1 VKKIALPG
9 LLMILL
15 SVSFDLAAHG
25 QIPIQIEDVSRQLVD
40 RPDDAGL
47 LLRRATLW
55 YEQGF
60 LDKALEDTRR
70 VLKQNPD
77 SRYALLLSGR
87 LNKDLQ
93 NFPGA
98 WQSVSR
104 FVSLFPEEAQ
114 GYLLR
119 ARILRNLPGGG
130 GNVISDYSK
139 AISLLK
145 HPRPELFLERADIQL
160 QQGESG
166 VTLALQQFAEA
177 RERHGFLYVLQKG
190 AFDVAHDAGQYTEA
204 TALAVDI
211 TNHMQRK
218 EQWLKI
224 QGDLLRTTGDY
235 EEAKN
240 RYRAAQAAIKLLPG
254 RLQNHPH
261 VVSLNQE
268 LMALLI
274 DPGN

>member
-1 VKKIALPG
+1 MKNIALPG

-25 QIPIQIEDVSRQLVD
+25 QIPIQIEDVSRQLID
-40 RPDDAGL
+40 RPDDADL

-60 LDKALEDTRR
+60 LDNALDDTRR

-87 LNKDLQ
+87 LNRDLQ
-93 NFPGA
+93 DFPGA
-98 WQSVSR
+98 WKSVSR

-119 ARILRNLPGGG
+119 ARILGNLSGGG
-130 GNVISDYSK
+130 GNAISDYSK

-145 HPRPELFLERADIQL
+145 HPRPELFLERTDIQL
-160 QQGESG
+160 QQEENG
-166 VTLALQQFAEA
+166 VTLALQQLAEA
-177 RERHGFLYVLQKG
+177 RESRGFLYVLQKR
-190 AFDVAHDAGQYTEA
+190 AFDIAHDAGRFTEA

-224 QGDLLRTTGDY
+224 QGDLLHTTGDY

-240 RYRAAQAAIKLLPG
+240 RYRAAQTAIKLLPG

-268 LMALLI
+268 LMALLAI
-274 DPGN
+274 PGN

>member
-1 VKKIALPG
+1 MEKIALPG

-25 QIPIQIEDVSRQLVD
+25 QIPLQIEDVSRQLVD

-47 LLRRATLW
+47 LLRRASLW

-60 LDKALEDTRR
+60 LDKALDDTRR

-87 LNKDLQ
+87 LKRDLRD
-93 NFPGA
+93 FPGA
-98 WQSVSR
+98 WQSASR

-119 ARILRNLPGGG
+119 ARILRKLPGGG
-130 GNVISDYSK
+130 GNAISDYSK

-145 HPRPELFLERADIQL
+145 HPRPELLLERADTQL
-160 QQGESG
+160 QQGERG
-166 VTLALQQFAEA
+166 VALALQQLAEA
-177 RERHGFLYVLQKG
+177 RERHGFLYVLQKR
-190 AFDVAHDAGQYTEA
+190 AFDVAHDAGRFTEA

-224 QGDLLRTTGDY
+224 QGDLLHTTGDY

-261 VVSLNQE
+261 VVSLKQE
-268 LMALLI
+268 LMTLLAN
-274 DPGN
+274 PGN